1 MPERLALLWE
11 RLAAHPSWVLSG
23 SALKWGDPIV
33 PLYDLIVFLTLDPT
47 LRMQRLQMRERARYG
62 HRIEP
67 GGDMVEASAA
77 FLAWAAAYDTAGPEQ
92 RSRVAHEAWLAARTV
107 PVLRLDS
114 AQPLETLTAAVLSF
128 VQIKV

>member
-1 MPERLALLWE
+1 
-11 RLAAHPSWVLSG
+11 
-23 SALKWGDPIV
+23 
-33 PLYDLIVFLTLDPT
+33 
-47 LRMQRLQMRERARYG
+47 
-62 HRIEP
+62 
-67 GGDMVEASAA
+67 MVEASAA